1 MEEKEVRKA
10 DRKES
15 IEEGHEHAIIRELAL
30 ISISEI
36 QLPGSRAI
44 E

>member
-1 MEEKEVRKA
+1 MDEEEVRKA

-15 IEEGHEHAIIRELAL
+15 LEEGHELAL
-30 ISISEI
+30 ISIWEI

>member
-15 IEEGHEHAIIRELAL
+15 IEEGHEHAIICELAL

-36 QLPGSRAI
+36 QLP
-44 E
+44 